1 MILVMSGKYV
11 KAYPNKKHYIAD
23 FSALRESD
31 WLLASNVNV
40 LEFIVSGYNYHAKK
54 QSAYTQCVSLFQI
67 LKNWYY
73 DNATL
78 FEIVGWI
85 QRNSGQYG
93 LHKRLRKE
101 GYYD

>member
-1 MILVMSGKYV
+1 MILVISGNYV
-11 KAYPNKKHYIAD
+11 KPYPNKKHYIAD
-23 FSALRESD
+23 FRALRESD

-40 LEFIVSGYNYHAKK
+40 LEFIVSGYSYNEKK
-54 QSAYTQCVSLFQI
+54 QSAYRQCVALFHI
-67 LKNWYY
+67 LKDCYY
-73 DNATL
+73 ENATM